1 MPFKSESQRRWM
13 YANEPGMAKRWESET
28 PKGKKL
34 PTKVHKVEN
43 KEYMRGMQEIR
54 RSNASGTHDNRPNRE
69 RSRNDQLRAAVKRS
83 RNEE

>member
-1 MPFKSESQRRWM
+1 M
-13 YANEPGMAKRWESET
+13 YANEPGMAKRWEAET
-28 PKGKKL
+28 PKGKPL
-34 PTKVHKVEN
+34 PKKVHKVEN

-54 RSNASGTHDNRPNRE
+54 RSSAAGTHDNRPNRE